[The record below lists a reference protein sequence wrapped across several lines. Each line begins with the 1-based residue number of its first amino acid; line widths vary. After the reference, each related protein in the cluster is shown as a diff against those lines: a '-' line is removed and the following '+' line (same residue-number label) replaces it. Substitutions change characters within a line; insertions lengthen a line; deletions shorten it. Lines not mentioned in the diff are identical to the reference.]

1 MPVIIPTIT
10 FYANNVVSVVSLD
23 ATPYFV
29 IQNSMGSF
37 IYGLTELYLKANSNS
52 QILQSYK
59 FNRYDV
65 NGTLESFSQIP
76 TIDPYQFQS
85 SLFVEMQKENVYL
98 DGRTNLAFTI
108 LPNETL
114 FLILY
119 TDQIANR
126 DFVPATDF
134 FNDDFFNKQYNVLNE
149 YQELI

>member
-10 FYANNVVSVVSLD
+10 TYTNNVVSVVSLD
-23 ATPYFV
+23 STPYYM

-37 IYGLTELYLKANSNS
+37 IYGITELYLKSNNNS

-65 NGTLESFSQIP
+65 NGTLQSFFEIP
-76 TIDPYQFQS
+76 TIDPYQYQV
-85 SLFVEMQKENVYL
+85 SLFAKMQRENVYL
-98 DGRTNLAFTI
+98 DGRTNLTFTL

-126 DFVPATDF
+126 DFVPTTNF
-134 FNDDFFNKQYNVLNE
+134 FNDDFFNKKYDVLND
-149 YQELI
+149 YQDEL